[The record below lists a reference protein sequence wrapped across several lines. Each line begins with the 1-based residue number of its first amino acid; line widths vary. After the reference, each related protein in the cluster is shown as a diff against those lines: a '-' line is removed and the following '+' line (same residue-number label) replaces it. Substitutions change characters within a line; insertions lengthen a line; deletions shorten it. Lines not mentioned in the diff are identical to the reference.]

1 VHALKPRLPVATPTM
16 TAEKIDRN
24 EKKHRRNN
32 TAISQEKFNLRLLL
46 ATLQTVIN
54 IN

>member
-1 VHALKPRLPVATPTM
+1 MHALKHRLPVAIPTM
-16 TAEKIDRN
+16 LTAEKIDRN

-46 ATLQTVIN
+46 
-54 IN
+54 